1 MSSPSAAPTDSQ
13 APTPPQ
19 GEDQPISYELAHAE
33 GSLSIDLT
41 RSGPPPEVLEQ
52 MARADAINSRLRA
65 SGREL
70 CFSLS
75 ADGCSLQIELRDRD
89 GQLLRV
95 LTAAEALELAAEE
108 ASEED

>member
-1 MSSPSAAPTDSQ
+1 MSSPSAVPTDS
-13 APTPPQ
+13 AASMPPQ
-19 GEDQPISYELAHAE
+19 GEDQPISYELAHAD

-52 MARADAINSRLRA
+52 MANADAINSRLRA

-70 CFSLS
+70 SFSLS
-75 ADGCSLQIELRDRD
+75 ADGCSLQIELRDRH

-95 LTAAEALELAAEE
+95 LSPAEAMEIAAGEDL
-108 ASEED
+108 EED

>member
-1 MSSPSAAPTDSQ
+1 MSSPSAASTDSA
-13 APTPPQ
+13 APMPPQ

-65 SGREL
+65 TGREL
-70 CFSLS
+70 SFSLS
-75 ADGCSLQIELRDRD
+75 ADGCSLQIELRDTS

-95 LTAAEALELAAEE
+95 LTAAEAIEIAADE
-108 ASEED
+108 APEED

>member
-1 MSSPSAAPTDSQ
+1 MSSPSAAPTDSA

-19 GEDQPISYELAHAE
+19 GEDQPVSYELAHAE

-52 MARADAINSRLRA
+52 MARADAINNRLRA

-70 CFSLS
+70 SFALS
-75 ADGCSLQIELRDRD
+75 ADGCSLQIELRDTAGR
-89 GQLLRV
+89 LLR
-95 LTAAEALELAAEE
+95 LLSPAEAIEIAGG
-108 ASEED
+108 EDD

>member
-1 MSSPSAAPTDSQ
+1 
-13 APTPPQ
+13 
-19 GEDQPISYELAHAE
+19 LAHDD

-70 CFSLS
+70 SFSLS
-75 ADGCSLQIELRDRD
+75 ADGCSLQIELRDFS
-89 GQLLRV
+89 GPVRV
-95 LTAAEALELAAEE
+95 LSPAEALELAAGEGL
-108 ASEED
+108 EED

>member
-1 MSSPSAAPTDSQ
+1 MSSPSAVPTDSA
-13 APTPPQ
+13 APMPPQ

-65 SGREL
+65 GGREL
-70 CFSLS
+70 SFSLS
-75 ADGCSLQIELRDRD
+75 ADGCSLQIELRDSS
-89 GQLLRV
+89 GALLRV
-95 LTAAEALELAAEE
+95 LSPAEAIEIAD
-108 ASEED
+108 EED

>member
-1 MSSPSAAPTDSQ
+1 MSSPFAAPTDS
-13 APTPPQ
+13 ATPPPPH
-19 GEDQPISYELAHAE
+19 GEDQPSSYELAHEE

-70 CFSLS
+70 SFSLS
-75 ADGCSLQIELRDRD
+75 PDGGSLQIELRER
-89 GQLLRV
+89 GGRLLRV
-95 LTAAEALELAAEE
+95 LSPAEAIELAG
-108 ASEED
+108 EED

>member
-1 MSSPSAAPTDSQ
+1 MISPSAAPTDSA
-13 APTPPQ
+13 APMPPH
-19 GEDQPISYELAHAE
+19 GEDQPRSYELAHDE
-33 GSLSIDLT
+33 GTLSIDLT

-75 ADGCSLQIELRDRD
+75 ADGCSLQIELRDSS
-89 GQLLRV
+89 GQLMRV
-95 LTAAEALELAAEE
+95 LSPAEAIELAADE
-108 ASEED
+108 APEGD

>member
-1 MSSPSAAPTDSQ
+1 MPSP
-13 APTPPQ
+13 

-52 MARADAINSRLRA
+52 MARADAINTRLRA
-65 SGREL
+65 AGREL
-70 CFSLS
+70 TFSLS
-75 ADGCSLQIELRDRD
+75 ADGCSLQIELRDTS

-95 LTAAEALELAAEE
+95 LTAAEAMGLAADE
-108 ASEED
+108 ASEEG